1 MSTVFKSKKEIVYE
15 TLRTDIVNGKFK
27 PGTRL
32 VIDELA
38 SQLGVSQIPI
48 REAITQLEADGFVTI
63 EPYVGATITQID
75 ANFIFEVF
83 ALLEAMEVICS
94 RAACRVMTDE
104 EMDQV
109 DAMIQ
114 KMDQSVD
121 TPNVWSE
128 QNREMHIFICKCAR
142 TELVT
147 KMLSKVFDHWE
158 RLRLHYLTGVARNR
172 IREAQQ
178 EHREILQ
185 ALRLRDA
192 DKAEQAIRE
201 HNHRALAGYTRDL
214 QSVGYL
220 QTTEE

>member
-1 MSTVFKSKKEIVYE
+1 MSAVFKSKKEIVYE
-15 TLRTDIVNGKFK
+15 TLRSDIVNGKFK

-48 REAITQLEADGFVTI
+48 REAVTQLEADGFVTI

-83 ALLEAMEVICS
+83 ALLEATEVICT
-94 RAACRVMTDE
+94 RAACRVMTDD
-104 EMDQV
+104 EMNQV
-109 DAMIQ
+109 EVMIQ
-114 KMDQSVD
+114 NMDQSVD
-121 TPNVWSE
+121 APDFWSE
-128 QNREMHIFICKCAR
+128 QNREMHLFICKCAR
-142 TELVT
+142 TELVM
-147 KMLSKVFDHWE
+147 KMMSKVFDHWD
-158 RLRLHYLTGVARNR
+158 RLRLHYLNGIAGNR
-172 IREAQQ
+172 IREAQD
-178 EHREILQ
+178 EHRQILE

-192 DKAEQAIRE
+192 DKVEHAIRE

-220 QTTEE
+220 QGMEG